1 MSASDQRDPRIEA
14 WLQREAPTGLDD
26 VVLREITNRLR
37 ATPQRRR
44 GWGPLFA
51 AVGPILAGTVAVALL
66 ATIVMVVVPRGED
79 GRPIGSAGV
88 GGSPTPGALQTESPA
103 PSGSPGPAT
112 WTAFGLPDPRPEEIQ
127 GEVVNDVV
135 AGGPGFVA
143 VGRSY
148 PAGDLEQWD
157 ENQWTPA
164 IWTSVDGATWA
175 LAEDVEALGPADLRA
190 VAAGP
195 GGRLVAVGYPNDA
208 LGPDE
213 VAPTGVGIWLS
224 ADGIHWEAVRA
235 LDADVYGFADV
246 IGTDE
251 GWLVAGHIDDGVGPT
266 IFTSSDLENWT
277 VEPLANEDDEID
289 GLFGDASGHILA
301 YGCDR
306 PVDDGITDAFGCAE
320 PAGWLWTDGGWE
332 PVQLPILPA
341 VGAVMDGRYVII
353 GQGEAGAESFSSIDG
368 RTWEA
373 GDTLPGEAY
382 VYSLTRTEQG
392 LAAGGTMHVGNDRF
406 LPAVWHSPDGRS
418 WETPEELPVE
428 SSPDEPT
435 VMAIIQTPSGL
446 VGLGYA
452 YYDKPVA
459 QGWIRSRP

>member
-1 MSASDQRDPRIEA
+1 VNVSDQRDPRIEA

-26 VVLREITNRLR
+26 VVIREITNRVR

-66 ATIVMVVVPRGED
+66 ATFVMVVIPRGED

-88 GGSPTPGALQTESPA
+88 GGSPTPEALQTEPPA
-103 PSGSPGPAT
+103 PSGPSGPMS

-127 GEVVNDVV
+127 GEIANDAV

-148 PAGDLEQWD
+148 PAGDPQALFD
-157 ENQWTPA
+157 ERQWTA
-164 IWTSVDGATWA
+164 AVWTSVDGATWD
-175 LAEDVEALGPADLRA
+175 LAEDLESLSPADLRA

-195 GGRLVAVGYPNDA
+195 DGRLLAVGYPNDA
-208 LGPDE
+208 VGPDE
-213 VAPTGVGIWLS
+213 VAPTGVGMWHS
-224 ADGIHWEAVRA
+224 ADGIHWEAVPP
-235 LDADVYGFADV
+235 LEADVHGFADV
-246 IGTDE
+246 IGTNE
-251 GWLVAGHIDDGVGPT
+251 GWLAAGQPDGVGPT
-266 IFTSSDLENWT
+266 IFTSTDLENWT
-277 VEPLANEDDEID
+277 VEPLASEEDEID
-289 GLFGDASGHILA
+289 GLFGDASGRVLA
-301 YGCDR
+301 YGCDHPIEDEWGLR
-306 PVDDGITDAFGCAE
+306 AGCGA
-320 PAGWLWTDGGWE
+320 PTGWLRTDGGWE
-332 PVQLPILPA
+332 AVPLPILPA

-353 GQGEAGAESFSSIDG
+353 GQGEAGAESFSSVDG

-373 GDTLPGEAY
+373 GATLPGEAY

-392 LAAGGTMHVGNDRF
+392 LAAGGSVHAGNDRF
-406 LPAVWHSPDGRS
+406 LPAVWHSPDGLT
-418 WETPEELPVE
+418 WEPPEELPVE
-428 SSPDEPT
+428 GSPQEPT

-446 VGLGYA
+446 IGLGYA